1 MKLNMPITDREV
13 LLPEGQDLVTK
24 TDLKGKIVYAN
35 PAFVSISGYS
45 LEELV
50 GKNHNVVR
58 HPDMPVAAFKNLWDT
73 LKLGRPWSQCVKNR
87 CKNGD
92 YYWVKANITPVFKN
106 GEVDG
111 FMSVRTKVSTEEI
124 DRAEALYE
132 ALSSKK
138 TQFVDPQS
146 IRIKNI
152 DKIFRRY
159 SSLSLVAMVIITG
172 FIYLLSLPAEMLMIG
187 PLISLLF
194 LCASNLYQIKKQVS
208 DPIEELK
215 KAMVEISE
223 GNYLTDFALDEPGEI
238 GSIKRAINML
248 GVKIGFEVNDA
259 QQQAQENIR
268 IKVALDNVNSSV
280 MLADNDGKI
289 IYLNSAVEKMMKIAE
304 TQVATHIKGF
314 KSVNLLGSNFS
325 AFHTNPDHQRNL
337 LRTLTKTYEISIML
351 GDVTMLLTANPVID
365 AGGTRLGTVIEWKN
379 LTGQLSA
386 ENEVQKL
393 IENASKGDFEQRLD
407 EAKYSGFMQVM
418 ATSINTMM
426 DSVTLPIKEAKRV
439 LESVARGDLT
449 QQMEGSFQGEFEQ
462 LNLAVN
468 TSIQNLSNMVGKIRN
483 AGDNI
488 KTGASEIATGNSTLS
503 ARTESQAATLE
514 ETAASMEEM
523 TGTVKSNADNAE
535 EAKRLSEKAQI
546 LAEQGG
552 EVSKKVISSMSDI
565 SQSASKIA
573 EIITVIDEI
582 AFQTNLLALNAAVEA
597 ARAGDQG
604 RGFAVVA
611 SEVRILAQRSAKAA
625 KEIKLLI
632 QESTEKVAEGNTFV
646 IESGQALT
654 DIIES
659 IKNVTELAG
668 EIASSSREQASGIE
682 QVNIAVTKMDEAV
695 QQNAAL
701 VEEVS
706 AASVS
711 LDGEAVQLKTL
722 VREFSVNNSAEIE
735 RRDIV
740 NDGLTNSESTEGQAR
755 HRKAASGQNKVYQ
768 IAESKEEWR
777 EF

>member
-24 TDLKGKIVYAN
+24 TDLEGNIVYAN
-35 PAFVSISGYS
+35 PAFESISGYS
-45 LEELV
+45 LDELV
-50 GKNHNVVR
+50 GQNHNVVR
-58 HPDMPVAAFKNLWDT
+58 HPDMPVAVFKNLWDT

-92 YYWVKANITPVFKN
+92 YYWVKANITPIFKN

-146 IRIKNI
+146 INNNNI
-152 DKIFRRY
+152 DQIFRRY
-159 SSLSLVAMVIITG
+159 SLLSLVAMVVITG
-172 FIYLLSLPAEMLMIG
+172 MIYLLDLPAEMLMIG
-187 PLISLLF
+187 PLVSLLL

-208 DPIEELK
+208 GPIEELK
-215 KAMVEISE
+215 KAMVAMSE
-223 GNYLTDFALDEPGEI
+223 GNYLPDFALDEPGEM

-289 IYLNSAVEKMMKIAE
+289 IYFNSAVEKMMENAE
-304 TQVATHIKGF
+304 AQIATHIDGF
-314 KSVNLLGSNFS
+314 KSVNLLGTNFA
-325 AFHTNPDHQRNL
+325 AFHTNPDHQRNFL
-337 LRTLTKTYEISIML
+337 QTLTKTYEVRIML

-365 AGGTRLGTVIEWKN
+365 AGGNRLGTVVEWKN

-407 EAKYSGFMQVM
+407 ETKYSGFMQVM
-418 ATSINTMM
+418 AISINTMM

-449 QQMEGSFQGEFEQ
+449 QQMEGSFKGEFEQ

-483 AGDNI
+483 AGDNN

-740 NDGLTNSESTEGQAR
+740 NDGLANSESTEGQAR

>member
-1 MKLNMPITDREV
+1 MPITDREV

-418 ATSINTMM
+418 AISINTMM

>member
-337 LRTLTKTYEISIML
+337 LRTLTKTYEISFML